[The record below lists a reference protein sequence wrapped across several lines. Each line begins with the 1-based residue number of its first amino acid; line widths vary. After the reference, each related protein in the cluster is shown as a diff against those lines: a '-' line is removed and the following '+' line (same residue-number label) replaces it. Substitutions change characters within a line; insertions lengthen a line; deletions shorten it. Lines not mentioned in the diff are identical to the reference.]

1 MFKKGFTLIE
11 LLVVIAI
18 IAILAAI
25 LFPVFAQAREK
36 ARQASC
42 LSNVKQ
48 LGTATQLYID
58 DYDETLPYRMRFD
71 GWPGS
76 EWDSYPRCSL
86 GPVQDPWIGGIS
98 PAAMTWMDCIFPY
111 VKNLQIYVC
120 PSFRKTVKW
129 DFWAKNLLVPGYGY
143 NADLMPAGSTYE
155 NCSANQVVP
164 GIALGEIKNTAET
177 VFICDTGSEN
187 GNMSGAA
194 TWSKGAVY
202 PGFVDTSMEAS
213 WAGWN
218 SGLRHISGANFCM
231 ADGHAKYFK
240 KNQGPLETDVY
251 ATTGNGAKY
260 WKFTLQ

>member
-58 DYDETLPYRMRFD
+58 DYDETLPFRMKFD

-76 EWDSYPRCSL
+76 EWDTYPKCNL
-86 GPVQDPWIGGIS
+86 GPAQDPWLGGIS
-98 PAAMTWMDCIFPY
+98 PAATTWMDCIFPY
-111 VKNLQIYVC
+111 VKNMQIYVC

-129 DFWAKNLLVPGYGY
+129 NFWAKNLLVPGYGY
-143 NADLMPAGSTYE
+143 NAELMPSGSTYE
-155 NCSANQVVP
+155 SCSAAQVVP
-164 GIALGEIKNTAET
+164 GIALAELKSTAET

-187 GNMSGAA
+187 GNMEGIT

-202 PGFVDTSMEAS
+202 PGFIDVTLIGATS
-213 WAGWN
+213 WN

-240 KNQGPLETDVY
+240 KNQGPLDCSGY
-251 ATTGNGAKY
+251 ADTGNGAKY
-260 WKFTLQ
+260 WKYRLQ